1 MGSLIVVRR
10 ALDALSPLPFAGKAS
25 RRPWAL
31 ALMARLL
38 RDLVPCINRSPVRR
52 PTPYTPRSIPTG
64 CARGTSTKLTPLSR
78 YPLRVPPPPLQR
90 LARKTDRTIR
100 VPPRAHLCLS
110 CTRIERRREVSHV
123 WPACSL
129 RLTIPQT
136 WAVGGGA

>member
-1 MGSLIVVRR
+1 MTPIISITR
-10 ALDALSPLPFAGKAS
+10 
-25 RRPWAL
+25 
-31 ALMARLL
+31 
-38 RDLVPCINRSPVRR
+38 VPCITRSPVRR
-52 PTPYTPRSIPTG
+52 PTLHAPQHPYRMRAGVFHNKNSP
-64 CARGTSTKLTPLSR
+64 PLST

-136 WAVGGGA
+136 WAMVGEGRVRGGGGGGEGGERGEGAGGGTGWR